1 MSEMNNLDFDAK
13 SRIAVDETATN
24 NAKVKVFGVGG
35 AGGNTVNRM
44 VKMSIEGVEYF
55 AVNTDAKA
63 LELSLADHKIQI
75 GQKLTKA
82 LGAGM
87 KPEVGRKA
95 AEENV
100 EELRDAMQGADL
112 VFITAGMG
120 GGTGTG
126 AAPVVGKIARE
137 LGILT
142 VAVVSKPF
150 GYEGKRRSTLAA
162 EGIKEL
168 RSNVDTMIVVDNQK
182 LLALVQNT
190 DKTLTLDGSLRL
202 ADEVLGNAVRSIC
215 DIMFRH
221 GLIHVDFA
229 DIKTV
234 MTNGGSA
241 LMGTGIAE
249 GEGRGIKAVDMAL
262 SSPLLE
268 DINVNGATGVLVNV
282 SHGENFSMIEY
293 SEAMEHIHEAVSD
306 ANDPNIIIGDILL
319 PELGDKVYITII
331 ATGCGGSNIN
341 LAQQQAEAVERL
353 RKASMAAS
361 AVQAPAQTVFQPST
375 AQSYVQQPSAQ
386 TVAPQAPA
394 QSTPMPQPQVI
405 QPTIAARPVPATP
418 RPTDMNFVALA
429 HATQPLPRVF
439 PDANTVEMPTVATAS
454 FDSCYSQPSFDAT
467 RSAEE
472 ELVLSPVPTMT
483 ATAVEEEI
491 PSVTETDLLGQTG
504 FLNTTG
510 LQEPA
515 YNRTMARMESQPME
529 STRSAEPDPLKDS
542 SVDYSIPAWRRMNM
556 NSDAF

>member
-1 MSEMNNLDFDAK
+1 MSELNNLDFEAK
-13 SRIAVDETATN
+13 SRIAVDESTTN

-44 VKMSIEGVEYF
+44 VNMKIDGVEYF
-55 AVNTDAKA
+55 AINTDQQA
-63 LELSLADHKIQI
+63 LDLSMADHKITI
-75 GQKLTKA
+75 GQKTTKG

-87 KPEVGRKA
+87 KPEVARKA

-100 EELRDAMQGADL
+100 DDLKDAMKGADMI
-112 VFITAGMG
+112 FITAGMG

-142 VAVVSKPF
+142 VAVVTKPF
-150 GYEGKRRSTLAA
+150 GYEGKRRGALAA

-168 RSNVDTMIVVDNQK
+168 RSNVDTMIVIDNQK
-182 LLALVQNT
+182 LLTLVQNT
-190 DKTLTLDGSLRL
+190 DKSLTLDGSLRL

-306 ANDPNIIIGDILL
+306 ENDPNIIIGDILL
-319 PELGDKVYITII
+319 PELGDKVFITVI
-331 ATGCGGSNIN
+331 ATGCGGSQKDI
-341 LAQQQAEAVERL
+341 AQQQAATVNAL
-353 RKASMAAS
+353 RASSPFSVS
-361 AVQAPAQTVFQPST
+361 APIAPAQ
-375 AQSYVQQPSAQ
+375 
-386 TVAPQAPA
+386 VAPQAV
-394 QSTPMPQPQVI
+394 PQAAPQVAPQAAPVQAVSSQSVQAAAQQNVS
-405 QPTIAARPVPATP
+405 QPIPATP

-439 PDANTVEMPTVATAS
+439 PADRTVEMPTVKSMRTESAFAM
-454 FDSCYSQPSFDAT
+454 PSFDTT
-467 RSAEE
+467 RREEE
-472 ELVLSPVPTMT
+472 ELVLSPVAPMT
-483 ATAVEEEI
+483 ATAVLEEEI
-491 PSVTETDLLGQTG
+491 PSASETDPLVRSGS
-504 FLNTTG
+504 LNTAS

-515 YNRTMARMESQPME
+515 YTRTMS
-529 STRSAEPDPLKDS
+529 RSEAPTVRDTAGIVDSDSFKDS
-542 SVDYSIPAWRRMNM
+542 GVDYSVPTWARRLSEM

>member
-1 MSEMNNLDFDAK
+1 MSEFENN
-13 SRIAVDETATN
+13 ETSHIVMDDSSLN

-44 VKMSIEGVEYF
+44 VKMTIEGVEYY

-75 GQKLTKA
+75 GQKVTKA

-87 KPEVGRKA
+87 KPEVGCKA
-95 AEENV
+95 AEENI
-100 EELRDAMQGADL
+100 EELRDAMAGADL

-126 AAPVVGKIARE
+126 AAPVVGKVARE

-150 GYEGKRRSTLAA
+150 GYEGKRRGTLAA

-168 RSNVDTMIVVDNQK
+168 RASVDTMIVVDNQK
-182 LLALVQNT
+182 LLSLVQNT
-190 DKTLTLDGSLRL
+190 DKTLTLDGSFRL
-202 ADEVLGNAVRSIC
+202 ADEILGNAVRSIC

-249 GEGRGIKAVDMAL
+249 GEGRGIKAVDLAL

-268 DINVNGATGVLVNV
+268 DINVDGATGVLVNV
-282 SHGENFSMIEY
+282 SHGENFTMLEY

-306 ANDPNIIIGDILL
+306 KNDPNIIIGDILL

-331 ATGCGGSNIN
+331 ATGCGNPAPQIPTPMFTMGSIP
-341 LAQQQAEAVERL
+341 Q
-353 RKASMAAS
+353 
-361 AVQAPAQTVFQPST
+361 VQAKSCELVNTIGAPVSAQVAAQPMPQAAPQVAAQTVSQP
-375 AQSYVQQPSAQ
+375 VSAK
-386 TVAPQAPA
+386 
-394 QSTPMPQPQVI
+394 
-405 QPTIAARPVPATP
+405 P
-418 RPTDMNFVALA
+418 RPTSMNFAALA
-429 HATQPLPRVF
+429 RGTMA
-439 PDANTVEMPTVATAS
+439 M
-454 FDSCYSQPSFDAT
+454 PSFDA
-467 RSAEE
+467 SARTVPMPSVAPAQPSVYASSAFNAQAPAYEE
-472 ELVLSPVPTMT
+472 ELVMT
-483 ATAVEEEI
+483 ATANLPETREMPEVAEEDTL
-491 PSVTETDLLGQTG
+491 SCGNFETPAFSRQQATIEPVVNSAPVSHVDPRTLKYPEDSLKTNGIDYDMPA
-504 FLNTTG
+504 FL
-510 LQEPA
+510 
-515 YNRTMARMESQPME
+515 RMS
-529 STRSAEPDPLKDS
+529 RNDD
-542 SVDYSIPAWRRMNM
+542 
-556 NSDAF
+556 F

>member
-13 SRIAVDETATN
+13 SRIAVDDTATN
-24 NAKVKVFGVGG
+24 NARVKVFGVGG

-44 VKMSIEGVEYF
+44 VKMEIEGVEYF

-87 KPEVGRKA
+87 KPEIGRKA
-95 AEENV
+95 AEENM
-100 EELRDAMQGADL
+100 EELREAMQGADL

-168 RSNVDTMIVVDNQK
+168 RTNVDTMIVVDNQK

-331 ATGCGGSNIN
+331 ATGCGGSNIS

-353 RKASMAAS
+353 RKAAAAS
-361 AVQAPAQTVFQPST
+361 AIQAPAQAFVPQAP
-375 AQSYVQQPSAQ
+375 VQNF
-386 TVAPQAPA
+386 APQAPV
-394 QSTPMPQPQVI
+394 QQTPIQPAPVQPAQVI
-405 QPTIAARPVPATP
+405 QPTVAARPVPATP

-439 PDANTVEMPTVATAS
+439 PDANTVEMPTVATGN
-454 FDSCYSQPSFDAT
+454 FDSCYSQSSFNAANN
-467 RSAEE
+467 AEE
-472 ELVLSPVPTMT
+472 EIVLSPVGPMT

-491 PSVTETDLLGQTG
+491 PSVTENDVLGQTG
-504 FLNTTG
+504 FLSTAG

-515 YNRTMARMESQPME
+515 YTRTMARAEAQTE
-529 STRSAEPDPLKDS
+529 QKRSVEPDQFKDS
-542 SVDYSIPAWRRMNM
+542 GVDYTVPAWCRMN
-556 NSDAF
+556 NGASHDAF